1 MARWLVVAFALL
13 FAGCGFAPVHAPTA
27 QNGGPGAAAEDTG
40 THQVRIQPIP
50 ERIGQLVHNGLQ
62 AKLNPDGQPLD
73 PKYVLAVGIQEEVRE
88 TGFRKDET
96 ATRANLEVSATYRL
110 VSVEDGTEVMRG
122 RIRSINSA
130 NILDQPYATRVSE
143 RDARERGAED
153 VAARIAQ
160 DVASRL
166 RAM

>member
-1 MARWLVVAFALL
+1 MARWLVLAFGLL
-13 FAGCGFAPVHAPTA
+13 LAGCGFTPVHAPPA
-27 QNGGPGAAAEDTG
+27 GNAEAVAVERAAN
-40 THQVRIQPIP
+40 QVRIQPIP
-50 ERIGQLVHNGLQ
+50 ERIGQMVHNNLQ
-62 AKLNPDGQPLD
+62 THLNPKGQPRQ
-73 PKYVLAVGIQEEVRE
+73 PKYLLTVALEEIVRE

-96 ATRANLEVSATYRL
+96 ATRANLELSANYQLVSA
-110 VSVEDGTEVMRG
+110 EDGEVVMRG

-130 NILDQPYATRVSE
+130 NILEQPYATTVGE

-166 RAM
+166 REM